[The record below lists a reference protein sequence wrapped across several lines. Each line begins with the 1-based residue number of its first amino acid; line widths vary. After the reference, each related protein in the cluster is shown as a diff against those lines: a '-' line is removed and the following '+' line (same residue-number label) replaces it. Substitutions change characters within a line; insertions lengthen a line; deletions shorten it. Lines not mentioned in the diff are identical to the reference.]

1 MKIASFVDNQ
11 KLKRLKESLRYSLY
25 VVTHPLDGFW
35 DLTHEKRGSI
45 GAANIIIILALFTR
59 LLSLRYTSF
68 LFVKVIWE
76 QVNIIEIIL
85 GFLAPIWIA
94 TLGNWGLTTL
104 FDGKGTIKDIY
115 MALGYTL
122 TPYVL
127 IQLPLILVSN
137 GMTAD
142 EGSFLGVI
150 SSFSYI
156 WIGILIYCAVM
167 QIHDF
172 TPGKTVLV
180 IIATIIGM
188 LLIVFV
194 LLLFFSL
201 ISDAIAYFVSLFKE
215 VAFRFY

>member
-1 MKIASFVDNQ
+1 MKIASFVNNQ
-11 KLKRLKESLRYSLY
+11 KTKNLKESLRYALY

-45 GAANIIIILALFTR
+45 GAANIIIFLALLTR

-68 LFVKVIWE
+68 LFIKVVWE
-76 QVNIIEIIL
+76 QVNIIELIL
-85 GFLAPIWIA
+85 GFLAPVFIA
-94 TLGNWGLTTL
+94 TIANWGLTTL
-104 FDGKGTIKDIY
+104 FDGKGTIRDIY
-115 MALGYTL
+115 MALGYAL

-127 IQLPLILVSN
+127 VQLPLIFVSN

-150 SSFSYI
+150 STFSYI
-156 WIGILIYCAVM
+156 WIGILIYSAVM

-172 TPGKTVLV
+172 SPGKAVLV
-180 IIATIIGM
+180 IFATIIGM

-201 ISDAIAYFVSLFKE
+201 ISDAVAYFVSLFKE